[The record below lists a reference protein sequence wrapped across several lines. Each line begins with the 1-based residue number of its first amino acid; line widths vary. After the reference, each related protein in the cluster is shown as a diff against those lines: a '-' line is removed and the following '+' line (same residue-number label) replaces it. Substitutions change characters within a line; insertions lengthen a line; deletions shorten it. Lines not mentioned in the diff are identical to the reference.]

1 MTGPLPG
8 PATTAPGTT
17 TATTPTTTPVPP
29 TTTSTTS
36 TTSTTTS
43 TAPATSTP
51 PAAPPV
57 ATTSEPPSTTTTTTT
72 TTQPTTTTESSSA
85 SRTTDPDRPSDGP
98 DAALFDAIAT
108 EHGVIYGYGLV
119 SAHSSPEVNDIVA
132 EAMAGH
138 RKVREDAIARLTGRD
153 VTAPLPAVGYEIP
166 IEVNTPEDAARL
178 ATRMEEDSAVAWRA
192 VLEQAATA
200 EDRTLAVT
208 ALTQAAVTA
217 ARWRAVLGTSPS
229 TVAFPGGT
237 E

>member
-8 PATTAPGTT
+8 PATTAPATT
-17 TATTPTTTPVPP
+17 SATTPMPP
-29 TTTSTTS
+29 TSSTQ
-36 TTSTTTS
+36 
-43 TAPATSTP
+43 

-57 ATTSEPPSTTTTTTT
+57 TTTTTS
-72 TTQPTTTTESSSA
+72 ESST
-85 SRTTDPDRPSDGP
+85 SRTTDPTRPADGP

-138 RKVREDAIARLTGRD
+138 RRIREDGIARLTGRD

-166 IEVNTPEDAARL
+166 IEVNTPQDAALL
-178 ATRMEEDSAVAWRA
+178 ATRMEGDSAVAWRA
-192 VLEQAATA
+192 VLEQATTT
-200 EDRTLAVT
+200 EDRELAVM
-208 ALTQAAVTA
+208 ALTQAAVA
-217 ARWRAVLGTSPS
+217 AAKWRAVLGTSPS

>member
-1 MTGPLPG
+1 M
-8 PATTAPGTT
+8 TAPSPG
-17 TATTPTTTPVPP
+17 P
-29 TTTSTTS
+29 TTTSP
-36 TTSTTTS
+36 TTTS
-43 TAPATSTP
+43 QT
-51 PAAPPV
+51 
-57 ATTSEPPSTTTTTTT
+57 TTSPP
-72 TTQPTTTTESSSA
+72 
-85 SRTTDPDRPSDGP
+85 SRTTDPARPADGP

-108 EHGVIYGYGLV
+108 EHGVIYGYGIV
-119 SAHSSPEVNDIVA
+119 SAHSSPGVNDIVA

-138 RKVREDAIARLTGRD
+138 RKLREDGIALLSERD

-166 IEVNTPEDAARL
+166 IEVDTGEDAALL

-192 VLEQAATA
+192 VLEQATTS

-217 ARWRAVLGTSPS
+217 AKWRTVVGTSPS

>member
-1 MTGPLPG
+1 MTSPTP
-8 PATTAPGTT
+8 
-17 TATTPTTTPVPP
+17 TPTTT
-29 TTTSTTS
+29 TQ
-36 TTSTTTS
+36 
-43 TAPATSTP
+43 
-51 PAAPPV
+51 
-57 ATTSEPPSTTTTTTT
+57 TT
-72 TTQPTTTTESSSA
+72 TTQTTTSA
-85 SRTTDPDRPSDGP
+85 TPTTDPARPADGP

-108 EHGVIYGYGLV
+108 EHGVIYGYGIV

-138 RKVREDAIARLTGRD
+138 RKLREDAIARLTGRD

-166 IEVNTPEDAARL
+166 IEVDTPENAALL

-192 VLEQAATA
+192 VLEQATSA
-200 EDRTLAVT
+200 EDRELAVA

-217 ARWRAVLGTSPS
+217 ARWRTVIGMSPA

>member
-17 TATTPTTTPVPP
+17 SATTPVPP
-29 TTTSTTS
+29 TTRSTPITSTTS
-36 TTSTTTS
+36 N
-43 TAPATSTP
+43 P
-51 PAAPPV
+51 PAAPPA
-57 ATTSEPPSTTTTTTT
+57 ATATEPPSTTT
-72 TTQPTTTTESSSA
+72 TTQPTTTTSESST
-85 SRTTDPDRPSDGP
+85 SRTTDPARPSAGP
-98 DAALFDAIAT
+98 DAALFDAVAT

-119 SAHSSPEVNDIVA
+119 SAHSAPEVNDIVA

-138 RKVREDAIARLTGRD
+138 RKLREDAIARLTDRD

-166 IEVNTPEDAARL
+166 IEVNTPQDAARL

-192 VLEQAATA
+192 VLEQSTTT
-200 EDRTLAVT
+200 EDRTFAVT

-217 ARWRAVLGTSPS
+217 AKWRAVLGTSPS

>member
-1 MTGPLPG
+1 VTSPTP
-8 PATTAPGTT
+8 
-17 TATTPTTTPVPP
+17 TPTTT
-29 TTTSTTS
+29 TSTQS
-36 TTSTTTS
+36 T
-43 TAPATSTP
+43 
-51 PAAPPV
+51 
-57 ATTSEPPSTTTTTTT
+57 
-72 TTQPTTTTESSSA
+72 SSA
-85 SRTTDPDRPSDGP
+85 SPTTDPARPADGP

-108 EHGVIYGYGLV
+108 EHGVIYGYGIV

-138 RKVREDAIARLTGRD
+138 RKLREDGIARLTGRD

-166 IEVNTPEDAARL
+166 IEVDTPENAALL

-192 VLEQAATA
+192 VLEQATTA
-200 EDRTLAVT
+200 EDRELAVT

-217 ARWRAVLGTSPS
+217 ARWRTVIGMSPA